1 MSVSYV
7 YICLFTFMHVQFAQ
21 LINTCRKLGPEKF
34 PLIEQTF
41 YPNYKEMVRT
51 TSSPPLLLHKLKMF
65 LFVID
70 IKKTLLMCEGIT

>member
-1 MSVSYV
+1 
-7 YICLFTFMHVQFAQ
+7 MHVQFAQ

-51 TSSPPLLLHKLKMF
+51 MLSPPFLLHKLKMF

-70 IKKTLLMCEGIT
+70 IKNFVNVWRDNVRSNSNYNLLL